1 MSYPLQ
7 TVGKR
12 MEKHLDTSEKIC
24 YNNENFM
31 PYVKMDNISQQ
42 KGNTTT
48 MRYLKVLFGRMAVV
62 AAAIILQV
70 LLFFVFLSVLNSY
83 YNIIGVFG
91 TIISIIVL
99 ISIVNRD
106 MITEAKIT
114 WVIVVLLMP
123 LLGTLL
129 YLLFAG
135 NQQSRKQKRFLSE
148 ITKQS
153 LPYYQNDPQALTQ
166 LREEDSGYLGQATY
180 IFRTTH
186 QGAYGNTHTDFF
198 DSGEHM
204 WEDLLNELRNA
215 QHFIFLEFFII
226 EAGEMWNAVLAILEE
241 KIRKGV
247 EVRLMYDDIGSI
259 GKVPKDYYKTLQ
271 ALGIDCIKFHPF
283 RPVITAVHNNRN
295 HRKIVVIDGTTGY
308 VCGLN
313 LADEYINRIHPFGE
327 WKDTGVKLRG
337 PGVDGLTLMFL
348 QDFDSQK
355 VKLSSYAP
363 YLTRTTDTFA
373 HSGVVVPYGDGPRP
387 MYHEYVAENVYLNMI
402 SQAKH
407 YLWITTPYLIIDNRL
422 EGALCAA
429 AQRGVDVRIVTPHIP
444 DKKMVFHITRAHYPH
459 LQAAGVKIYEFTPGF
474 LHAKQFLCD
483 DICAIV
489 GTINLDYRS
498 LVHHFECGVW
508 MYRTPCIPDIKQDFL
523 RLFARSQ
530 NMADFRQAW
539 YTRWFCR
546 LCATFFPLL

>member
-1 MSYPLQ
+1 
-7 TVGKR
+7 

-166 LREEDSGYLGQATY
+166 LREEDADRQPISFAPHIRGLMAIPTQ
-180 IFRTTH
+180 
-186 QGAYGNTHTDFF
+186 
-198 DSGEHM
+198 
-204 WEDLLNELRNA
+204 
-215 QHFIFLEFFII
+215 IFLTV
-226 EAGEMWNAVLAILEE
+226 ANTC
-241 KIRKGV
+241 
-247 EVRLMYDDIGSI
+247 
-259 GKVPKDYYKTLQ
+259 GKT
-271 ALGIDCIKFHPF
+271 C
-283 RPVITAVHNNRN
+283 
-295 HRKIVVIDGTTGY
+295 
-308 VCGLN
+308 
-313 LADEYINRIHPFGE
+313 
-327 WKDTGVKLRG
+327 
-337 PGVDGLTLMFL
+337 
-348 QDFDSQK
+348 
-355 VKLSSYAP
+355 
-363 YLTRTTDTFA
+363 
-373 HSGVVVPYGDGPRP
+373 
-387 MYHEYVAENVYLNMI
+387 
-402 SQAKH
+402 
-407 YLWITTPYLIIDNRL
+407 
-422 EGALCAA
+422 
-429 AQRGVDVRIVTPHIP
+429 
-444 DKKMVFHITRAHYPH
+444 
-459 LQAAGVKIYEFTPGF
+459 
-474 LHAKQFLCD
+474 
-483 DICAIV
+483 
-489 GTINLDYRS
+489 
-498 LVHHFECGVW
+498 
-508 MYRTPCIPDIKQDFL
+508 
-523 RLFARSQ
+523 
-530 NMADFRQAW
+530 
-539 YTRWFCR
+539 
-546 LCATFFPLL
+546 